1 MTSCDRVGRENGG
14 LSRTAGNMAVIR
26 ALETVKPPRER
37 LFSDSFAKRFLPG
50 WQSVL
55 VSLARMPTVRRL
67 LEHYFDR
74 QAPGARTSGAARTRL
89 IDDWIR
95 QALAGGIRQ
104 VVILGAGFDCRALR
118 MKELA
123 SVPVFEIDRAPMI
136 AFKDSVLRNDAQPG
150 SLTRVPIDFLKGRLK
165 ERLGSASFSTNAKT
179 LFLWEG
185 VTNYLD
191 AASVSAVFD
200 FFAGSAP
207 PGSKVIFTYVHSDAI
222 NGLFPTA
229 GLERLLN
236 RLRDYGEPWTF
247 GFHPDELPGYLTK
260 KGIRLLADVSAAEY
274 RRMYMPNA
282 EVLIGYEFYRAVQA
296 EVMTREAN
304 VDAAR

>member
-1 MTSCDRVGRENGG
+1 MILCGGVRSEDRG
-14 LSRTAGNMAVIR
+14 LSRTAENMAVIR
-26 ALETVKPPRER
+26 ALETVKPQRER
-37 LFSDSFAKRFLPG
+37 LFSDPFAKRFLPG

-55 VSLARMPTVRRL
+55 ASLARIPAVRRL
-67 LEHYFDR
+67 LERYFDR

-95 QALAGGIRQ
+95 QALADGIGQ

-123 SVPVFEIDRAPMI
+123 SVPIFEVDRARMI
-136 AFKDSVLRNDAQPG
+136 DFKDAVLKNDAQPRN
-150 SLTRVPIDFLKGRLK
+150 LKRVPVDFLKDRLGD
-165 ERLGSASFSTNAKT
+165 RLGSAGFSTNAKT
-179 LFLWEG
+179 LFVWEG

-207 PGSKVIFTYVHSDAI
+207 SGSKVVFTYVHSDAI
-222 NGLFPTA
+222 NGLFPAA
-229 GLERLLN
+229 GLERLTK

-247 GFHPDELPGYLTK
+247 GFHPNELAGYLTK
-260 KGIRLLADVSAAEY
+260 KGIRLLADISAAEY

-282 EVLIGYEFYRAVQA
+282 EMLIGYEFYRAVLA
-296 EVMTREAN
+296 EVMTTEAN
-304 VDAAR
+304 SDAAR

>member
-123 SVPVFEIDRAPMI
+123 SVPIFEIDRAPMI
-136 AFKDSVLRNDAQPG
+136 TFKDSVLRNDAQPG
-150 SLTRVPIDFLKGRLK
+150 SLTRVPIDFLKDRLK